1 MEKQIISI
9 VNGVV
14 NKDGV
19 LYLLPK
25 VEDIIFNDKESPLKI
40 QGGFSFKASEKTAN

>member
-1 MEKQIISI
+1 MDKQIISI

-14 NKDGV
+14 NKNGV

-25 VEDIIFNDKESPLKI
+25 VEDIIFNDTESPLKI
-40 QGGFSFKASEKTAN
+40 HGEFTFKASEKNG